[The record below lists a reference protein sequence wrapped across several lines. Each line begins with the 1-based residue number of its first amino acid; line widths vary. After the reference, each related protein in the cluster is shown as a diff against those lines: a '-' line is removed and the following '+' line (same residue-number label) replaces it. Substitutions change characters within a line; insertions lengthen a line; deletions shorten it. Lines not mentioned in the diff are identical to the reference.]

1 MERANR
7 NTWKKIGLFFI
18 VANLPFLTMVHLM
31 GNDMF
36 LASFQH
42 PEMYQYIKVQKGNNL
57 TLPEGYLILEKPSTE
72 ELLIHNGDTILYKTG
87 EGAVRCE
94 PVISVELSQGT
105 KVYYTTTPPQ
115 DDVKEPIYDTQIIGK
130 VTGAIEDNLWN
141 ALCLRLWDFSIKNLN
156 AYHLF

>member
-1 MERANR
+1 MERMSR
-7 NTWKKIGLFFI
+7 NTWKKICLFFI
-18 VANLPFLTMVHLM
+18 VANLPFLTMVHLI

-57 TLPEGYLILEKPSTE
+57 ILPGGYILLEKPTTE
-72 ELLIHNGDTILYKTG
+72 EFLIHNGDTILYQTG

-94 PVISVELSQGT
+94 PVLSVELRQGT
-105 KVYYTTTPPQ
+105 MVYYTTTPAQ
-115 DDVKEPIYDTQIIGK
+115 DDIKGPIYDTQILGK
-130 VTGAIEDNLWN
+130 VTGTIEDNLWN
-141 ALCLRLWDFSIKNLN
+141 ALCLYIWDFSIKNLN